1 MRGLNLKPSRVFQTA
16 SLLLESQSI
25 SQAPPW
31 FKTIGSIPPG
41 EIMTRTQ
48 PVQHRDSNR
57 KSRTRKPSK
66 MFKPQL
72 IEYEED
78 RLRREFYRD
87 HPWELARPRI
97 VLENDGKDAQRCDWS
112 RIQQPGRPLT
122 GESVIQRQLWLL
134 NNVPGMSN
142 AQAYDVARREFY
154 ALRHEEEVERRIA
167 REEASWTGAYFGKSA
182 IDVGMELED
191 KTYESW
197 KAWATREAEAIDL
210 QRNAAYTG
218 LGTGSEEEEVETEV
232 DAAEEPALP

>member
-1 MRGLNLKPSRVFQTA
+1 MG
-16 SLLLESQSI
+16 
-25 SQAPPW
+25 
-31 FKTIGSIPPG
+31 
-41 EIMTRTQ
+41 
-48 PVQHRDSNR
+48 
-57 KSRTRKPSK
+57 
-66 MFKPQL
+66 
-72 IEYEED
+72 
-78 RLRREFYRD
+78 
-87 HPWELARPRI
+87 
-97 VLENDGKDAQRCDWS
+97 
-112 RIQQPGRPLT
+112 
-122 GESVIQRQLWLL
+122 
-134 NNVPGMSN
+134 N

-167 REEASWTGAYFGKSA
+167 REEASWTGAYFGKSV